1 MFIQLLILIFGFIL
15 LVSGAN
21 SLVNGASGIAKKF
34 NIPEILIG
42 LTIVALGTSLPE
54 LVVTIISAATNS
66 TDIVVGNVIGSNI
79 CNMLLILGIVTIIK
93 PVKFEK
99 TTIKQNI
106 PLLIGITSL
115 VLIMGLG
122 LFSDQKLIF
131 TKLDGTI
138 LLIIALIYFVYPII
152 QYVKQTKSDTE
163 LINLEIEKTDN
174 DNNIIRNIIY
184 ILLGGFA
191 LKYGGD
197 FVVNSATLIATALNI
212 SERVISLTIVAL
224 GTSLPELITSIVA
237 IVKHDEDL
245 AEGNII
251 GSCIIN
257 FCLILGLGA
266 FISNLPITISYIENL
281 ILLLASSILIWLYSL
296 GNKDNTLTRSNGI
309 ILLIIYLIYNIRLF
323 I

>member
-1 MFIQLLILIFGFIL
+1 MFIQLLILIFGFAL
-15 LVSGAN
+15 LISGAN

-54 LVVTIISAATNS
+54 LVVTIISAATNN
-66 TDIVVGNVIGSNI
+66 TDIVVGNVVGSNI
-79 CNMLLILGIVTIIK
+79 CNLLLILGVVTIIK
-93 PVKFEK
+93 PIKFEK
-99 TTIKQNI
+99 TTIKENL
-106 PLLIGITSL
+106 PLLIFITIL

-122 LFSDQKLIF
+122 LFSEQKLVF
-131 TKLDGTI
+131 TKLDGVI
-138 LLIIALIYFVYPII
+138 LLIISLIYFTDPII
-152 QYVKQTKSDTE
+152 KYLKQRKSDSE
-163 LINLEIEKTDN
+163 LINLETEQTDT
-174 DNNIIRNIIY
+174 NISMIKNIIY

-197 FVVNSATLIATALNI
+197 FVVNSATSIATALNI
-212 SERVISLTIVAL
+212 SERIISLTIVAL

-266 FISNLPITISYIENL
+266 FISNLQITTSYIENL
-281 ILLLASSILIWLYSL
+281 ILLLASSILIWLYGL
-296 GNKDNTLTRSNGI
+296 GNKNNILTRSNGI
-309 ILLIIYLIYNIRLF
+309 ILLIIYLIYSVRLF